1 MIEDKLQLRA
11 ILMSAVGSGMMKRM
25 NMRNRDNT
33 QYWFFN
39 PTEIKSDGE

>member
-11 ILMSAVGSGMMKRM
+11 ILASAEGSGIMKKM
-25 NMRNRDNT
+25 NMKNRENT
-33 QYWFFN
+33 SYWFFN